1 MKKGIVFML
10 GVFFSSMLLA
20 QVDVYKVEASKSY
33 ENRTKTVY
41 LSLNADID
49 AETAKMIENALEA
62 QSDIHKFSFYAAP
75 NYQKCMFTVDN
86 AVFED
91 EIIAL
96 INEVIYDAK
105 PDSYYNTEFINQS
118 FFENYYKVVFKLN
131 KKMDAEIVQQIHLA
145 LKESRFITD
154 VNSVGDMQ
162 FEIFSS
168 EKMYPEQVNH
178 VLSPWNVGVN
188 EASIKQK

>member
-20 QVDVYKVEASKSY
+20 QVDAYKVEASKTY

-75 NYQKCMFTVDN
+75 NYQKCMFTADN
-86 AVFED
+86 AVHED

-96 INEVIYDAK
+96 MNEVIYT
-105 PDSYYNTEFINQS
+105 N
-118 FFENYYKVVFKLN
+118 
-131 KKMDAEIVQQIHLA
+131 AEIISEPERDFRNRGFIQNLHAISFTLDMEIDSDLLQEVIIRF
-145 LKESRFITD
+145 KESDLIID
-154 VNSVGDMQ
+154 VDYEGKSHFKVTSNQ
-162 FEIFSS
+162 LL
-168 EKMYPEQVNH
+168 YPQDIEN
-178 VLSPWNVGVN
+178 LLLEWD
-188 EASIKQK
+188 IKIVKEDIK